1 MITNEQS
8 KDGASDQTVV
18 GKKTGFMEKLSVL
31 IHKIIPYAFKETS
44 VFGLHRRRYGQFRL
58 LLFTIMISI
67 AMGPVIITAGLGYYN
82 YKDLLQKEER
92 GQLESRLIGSSRSIE
107 ALVDSLKSVVVF
119 VARKNRYVE
128 LTTGNN
134 LEDLFAR
141 IKRQYDYFADL
152 GVINQAGVQ
161 QTYWGPYDLV
171 GAEYADEKWFQE
183 VLERGVYISRVYAG
197 YRQVPHFA
205 IAVANNDPVTRTTWV
220 LRATI
225 DAVTLQNFVNTIKT
239 NASDDLFLI
248 DDDGELQTSSAYYDS
263 NISQLVT
270 DLKPGIQQG
279 LSHEG
284 DNIFYAIGKI
294 KNSPWSLVLVEKRYL
309 HHQDWM
315 TFRSRLLII
324 VICCLALNIVIVYGL
339 VTMLTNLIRKADEM
353 QITLLKEAEHTDKL
367 ASIGRLAAGVGHEIN
382 NPLAIINQ
390 KTGLAE
396 DLLHIS
402 PDFDR
407 KDTIMSCLKGIDQS
421 VERCKAITHRLLGF
435 ARRAD
440 IHCESLQV
448 NNVIKEVMQFL
459 DNSMMHSR
467 ISLSLQLQ
475 EDLPQINSDH
485 LQLQQIF
492 LNITNNAIDAIGK
505 DGKVTIMTHIVA
517 GDIRVVIDDNGHGIE
532 SDILPHIFE
541 PFFTTK
547 ETGKGTGLGL
557 SITYG
562 LVKKLGGDI
571 TVRSQVGQGTAFTIT
586 LPINND
592 GNDEN
597 NTK

>member
-1 MITNEQS
+1 MKIVT
-8 KDGASDQTVV
+8 DFVY
-18 GKKTGFMEKLSVL
+18 KLL
-31 IHKIIPYAFKETS
+31 PFAFKDTGS
-44 VFGLHRRRYGQFRL
+44 FSLHKRRYGQFRL
-58 LLFTIMISI
+58 LLFLIMITI
-67 AMGPVIITAGLGYYN
+67 AMVPVVITAALGYYN

-92 GQLESRLIGSSRSIE
+92 GQLEARLVGSSRSIE
-107 ALVDSLKSVVVF
+107 ALVDSLKTVVVF

-128 LTTGNN
+128 LTIGNN

-152 GVINQAGVQ
+152 GVINQNGIQ
-161 QTYWGPYDLV
+161 QTYWGPYDLE
-171 GAEYADEKWFQE
+171 GADYSQEEWFKEVMEKG
-183 VLERGVYISRVYAG
+183 LYISRVYTG

-205 IAVANNDPVTRTTWV
+205 IAVANHDPATKKNWV

-239 NASDDLFLI
+239 NASDELFLI
-248 DDDGELQTSSAYYDS
+248 DSEGSLQTSSEYYGH
-263 NISQLVT
+263 NLAQLVEGI
-270 DLKPGIQQG
+270 KPGLHQHV
-279 LSHEG
+279 SREG

-294 KNSPWSLVLVEKRYL
+294 KNTPWSLVLVEKRYI
-309 HHQDWM
+309 HHQDWV
-315 TFRSRLLII
+315 TFRTRLVFI
-324 VICCLALNIVIVYGL
+324 VLACLALNLLIVYGL
-339 VTMLTNLIRKADEM
+339 VTMLTNLIKKADELQM
-353 QITLLKEAEHTDKL
+353 TMLQEAEHTDKL

-396 DLLHIS
+396 DLLDIS
-402 PDFDR
+402 TEFEH
-407 KDTIMSCLKGIDQS
+407 KKTIQGCLKVIDQS

-440 IHCESLQV
+440 VQNEALQV
-448 NNVIKEVMQFL
+448 NDVIKEVVQFL
-459 DNSMMHSR
+459 ENSMMHNR
-467 ISLSLQLQ
+467 IRLEFQLQ
-475 EDLPQINSDH
+475 PDLPLIHSDH
-485 LQLQQIF
+485 LQLQQVF

-505 DGKVTIMTHIVA
+505 DGQVTITTHVVA
-517 GDIRVVIDDNGHGIE
+517 GEVRVVIQDDGHGID

-562 LVKKLGGDI
+562 LIKKLGGDI
-571 TVRSQVGQGTAFTIT
+571 TVRSHVGQGTAFTIT
-586 LPINND
+586 LPIHSEK
-592 GNDEN
+592 NDEH
-597 NTK
+597 